1 MASQLRADV
10 YVAPGLKIAGSH
22 PANYGHWS
30 PISCT
35 LIQGESEAVLVDTP
49 ISEEQTKELIK
60 WIEETAPS
68 KELKYIYITHGHGDH
83 FFGISQLKERW
94 PNAKAVTSAGSAEH
108 AKHQLGPQ
116 WWNGF
121 WTKYFPDQIRLPV
134 ELPEPLSSRFFSIEG
149 HEFRVVE
156 VGHTDTKNT
165 TVLHI
170 PDIGLIVAGD
180 VVYGDVHLYFA
191 EANTTELRNEWL
203 RALDKLEALNPQTVV
218 AGHKRPGTVDGVFN
232 IHATRAYIKAF
243 EKVVGESKNKDEVQ
257 SKMLNLYPSRINPRA
272 VLAGAVAAFK

>member
-22 PANYGHWS
+22 PPNHGHWS

-49 ISEEQTKELIK
+49 MSEEQTRELIK
-60 WIEETAPS
+60 WIEETAPA
-68 KELKYIYITHGHGDH
+68 KELVYIYITHGHGDH

-94 PNAKAVTSAGSAEH
+94 PNAKAIASAGSAEH
-108 AKHQLGPQ
+108 AKHQLEPP

-121 WTKYFPDQIRLPV
+121 WSKYFPDQIRLPV
-134 ELPEPLSSRFFSIEG
+134 ELPESLSSDSFTVEG
-149 HEFRVVE
+149 HKFRVVE

-180 VVYGDVHLYFA
+180 VVYGDVHQYFA

-203 RALDKLEALNPQTVV
+203 RALDKIEALKPQTVV
-218 AGHKRPGTVDGVFN
+218 AGHKRPGTIDGVFN
-232 IHATRAYIKAF
+232 IHTTREYIKAF
-243 EKVVGESKNKDEVQ
+243 ERIVSESKDKEEVQ
-257 SKMLNLYPSRINPRA
+257 SKMLKLYPSRINPRA
-272 VLAGAVAAFK
+272 VASGAAAAFK

>member
-10 YVAPGLKIAGSH
+10 YVAPGLKVAGSH

-49 ISEEQTKELIK
+49 ISEDQTKELIK

-116 WWNGF
+116 WWDGF

-134 ELPEPLSSRFFSIEG
+134 ELPEPLSSKFFSVEG

-165 TVLHI
+165 TVLHV
-170 PDIGLIVAGD
+170 PDI
-180 VVYGDVHLYFA
+180 
-191 EANTTELRNEWL
+191 ANTTELRDEWL